1 MNSRVFQNNV
11 VAFEVDEA
19 GDEAH
24 CVEMWQVLTRESELY
39 SLFTNLVTM
48 ARSAFCCLIYFH
60 CLINTG

>member
-19 GDEAH
+19 H
-24 CVEMWQVLTRESELY
+24 CVEMWQVLTRESEPY

-48 ARSAFCCLIYFH
+48 ARSAFCCLINFH